1 MNTGTLLKA
10 SFAAGFLITI
20 IGAFLKLTHAQG
32 AETLLMIGGV
42 SSLIFIVTALY
53 EVNTSKRI
61 ESTEKVMWTI
71 GLLLVSGIAGIVYI
85 LSGRRRV
92 VEDI

>member
-10 SFAAGFLITI
+10 SFAVGFLITI

>member
-61 ESTEKVMWTI
+61 DSTEKVMWTV
-71 GLLLVSGIAGIVYI
+71 GFLLMSTIAGFVYM
-85 LSGRRRV
+85 LKRRRIAS
-92 VEDI
+92 DI